1 MPDTFLENFQ
11 QSVVSARSLSAIFRV
26 FPALQT
32 QIVLHLSEPGQM
44 LELQKQRVF
53 CRKFDLPH
61 LPFANSVFCFAD
73 CSSLNSNCSPRAQ
86 HFTFSCSRISQIGEN
101 IPRLSASIFVASLGD
116 LVFIIVVGAVTS
128 SSTRRCWCRWSS
140 TRPPTWCYLI
150 DYNRRL
156 LFRKNVYSRNFQQ
169 KSGKSSG
176 RKGSRRVRNISSIE
190 KSRCFEWKNNNFVCL
205 QNRTNIPLQELV
217 VKDNIF
223 LF

>member
-11 QSVVSARSLSAIFRV
+11 QSVVSARSLSAIF
-26 FPALQT
+26 
-32 QIVLHLSEPGQM
+32 
-44 LELQKQRVF
+44 RVF

-140 TRPPTWCYLI
+140 TRPPTWCCLI

-156 LFRKNVYSRNFQQ
+156 LFRKNVCSRNFQQ

-176 RKGSRRVRNISSIE
+176 RKGADGCGTFRPSKKVDVLNE
-190 KSRCFEWKNNNFVCL
+190 KIIILCVCKTEQTYLYKSLLLRTIFFCFKSM
-205 QNRTNIPLQELV
+205 
-217 VKDNIF
+217 
-223 LF
+223 